1 MNEVV
6 IILVLILLNGLF
18 AMSEVALISARKSN
32 LSADAKKGNKSAQ
45 KALQLANEPDRF
57 LSTVQIGITL
67 IGILTGIYSG
77 NTIADDFAELLISYN
92 VPCSIA
98 HEIAQLIIVVV
109 VTYLT
114 LVFGELLPKRIGMG
128 MAERMARFVAQPMS
142 ILSVIAAPLVWIL
155 SASTAFLYRILG
167 LKTEDAKVT
176 EEEIKSIIQ
185 EGKEVGEVQEVEQD
199 IVERVFLLGDMK
211 VSSLMTYRSE
221 MVTLDINMTK
231 NDIKQVLEQNL
242 YQMYPVIDGS
252 IDKIKGVVTLKS
264 LVFQLEKEKIELES
278 LISEPLYFH
287 ENMSIYNALEKMKE
301 KHISHALVCD
311 EFGVC
316 QGIISM
322 KDIMRGLIGRTTED
336 HGDPDIIQRANGD
349 SWLVD
354 GQCPFYDFLQY
365 FDKEDLFEQYN
376 YNTIGGLILEL
387 LEHIPSAGEIVD
399 WNDFHIEVVD
409 MDGARIDKLAVSK
422 INKEADD

>member
-1 MNEVV
+1 MNEVI
-6 IILVLILLNGLF
+6 IILVLIFLNGMF

-32 LSADAKKGNKSAQ
+32 LSADAKKGSKSAQ
-45 KALQLANEPDRF
+45 KALKIANEPDRF

-77 NTIADDFAELLISYN
+77 DAIADDFAELLMQCS
-92 VPCSIA
+92 VPTAIA
-98 HEIAQLIIVVV
+98 HEVAQIIIVVV

-128 MAERMARFVAQPMS
+128 MAEKMARLVAKPMNFLS
-142 ILSVIAAPLVWIL
+142 ILAAPLVWVL
-155 SASTAFLYRILG
+155 AASTSFLYRILG
-167 LKTEDAKVT
+167 FKTEDSKVT

-185 EGKEVGEVQEVEQD
+185 EGKEDGEVQEVEQD

-211 VSSLMTYRSE
+211 VSSLMTYRADL
-221 MVTLDINMTK
+221 VTLDISMNK
-231 NDIKQVLEQNL
+231 AEIKRVLEDNL
-242 YQMYPVIDGS
+242 YQSYPVIDGT
-252 IDKIKGVVTLKS
+252 IDKIKGIVTLKS
-264 LVFQLEKEKIELES
+264 LVFQLEKEEIDLNA
-278 LISEPLYFH
+278 LLSEPLYFH

-316 QGIISM
+316 QGVISM
-322 KDIMRGLIGRTTED
+322 KDIMRGLIGSATEE
-336 HGDPDIIQRANGD
+336 HEDPDIIQRAGGD
-349 SWLVD
+349 SWLID

-365 FDKEDLFEQYN
+365 FDKEDLFEEYN

-387 LEHIPSAGEIVD
+387 LEHIPVAGEIVD

-409 MDGARIDKLAVSK
+409 MDGARIDKVAVSK
-422 INKEADD
+422 RNNDTNG